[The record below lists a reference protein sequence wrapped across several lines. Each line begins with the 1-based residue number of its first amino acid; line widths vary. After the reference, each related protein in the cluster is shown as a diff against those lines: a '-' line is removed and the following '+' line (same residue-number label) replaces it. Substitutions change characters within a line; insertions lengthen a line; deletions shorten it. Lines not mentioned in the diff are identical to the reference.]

1 MEILG
6 NVESKMQMFRS
17 RVKSTIRRATTK
29 QWISAGYLTNTCCST
44 GSPIYMGWVHFWDFA
59 VKKIFYRLYGWMH
72 SNLTAPPPPPPPK
85 KMFLEG
91 VNCRAP
97 YSPPK
102 KYTEKD
108 IGSRLLCVTFN
119 RQKKQQQRRNKIYWG
134 KRHSCDHCDRKA
146 RKVRFGLHK
155 FHHARKDLLNSLQN
169 PLIPRILRVMR
180 IFCSKHGVSLKTMGV
195 ERKFWMIF
203 RTVKWE
209 FIKRV

>member
-72 SNLTAPPPPPPPK
+72 SNLTAPPPK
-85 KMFLEG
+85 KMLLEG
-91 VNCRAP
+91 ANCRAP

-108 IGSRLLCVTFN
+108 IGSRLLRVTFN
-119 RQKKQQQRRNKIYWG
+119 RKKKTTTKTKQNILREATQLWSLRAKSQK
-134 KRHSCDHCDRKA
+134 S
-146 RKVRFGLHK
+146 KVRI
-155 FHHARKDLLNSLQN
+155 AQ
-169 PLIPRILRVMR
+169 
-180 IFCSKHGVSLKTMGV
+180 VSSCT
-195 ERKFWMIF
+195 ERPA
-203 RTVKWE
+203 E
-209 FIKRV
+209 FTAESWG